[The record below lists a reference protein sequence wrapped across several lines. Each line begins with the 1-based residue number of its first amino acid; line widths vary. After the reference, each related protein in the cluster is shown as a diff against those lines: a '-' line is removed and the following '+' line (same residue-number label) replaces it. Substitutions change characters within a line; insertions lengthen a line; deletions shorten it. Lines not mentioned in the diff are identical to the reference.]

1 MIRSASVVLAL
12 AAIVG
17 LASSSVSTLDFV
29 QHLDR
34 QVHGLHCSFL
44 PGLDEARL
52 GEASGC
58 QVALMSPYSSVL
70 RESVW
75 GGIPVSLPAM
85 GTFAFLLW
93 AIAHAWIAG
102 LAERRRAWLLLT
114 LAWSIPFVTSIVMG
128 TLALTQLDAFCKLCV
143 LVYGASTIGFVTSL
157 VVFIRLREPT
167 GVLLPRRPI
176 AVAVVAGLAFVLV
189 PTVGYALAAPSFE
202 RYVGACGELLDA
214 SDRQHVLIDLGGQGP
229 DVIEILDPLC
239 PSCRAFEKRF
249 AALGGESRAKRRVLL
264 FPLDDACNWMV
275 SDALHPGACAVS
287 EAVLCAEERADE
299 VLAWAF
305 EQQEAITEASASDPG
320 AAARLAGARF
330 PELASCIGSPAVRNR
345 LNHSLRWAVKNQLP
359 VMTPQ
364 AYVDGTRVC
373 DADTDLG
380 LDYVLAR
387 LLERG
392 GSR

>member
-1 MIRSASVVLAL
+1 MPRIASVVLVL
-12 AAIVG
+12 AASAG

-44 PGLDEARL
+44 PGLDEAHL

-70 RESVW
+70 RESIW
-75 GGIPVSLPAM
+75 GGLPVSLPAM
-85 GTFAFLLW
+85 GVFAFLLW
-93 AIAHAWIAG
+93 ATAHVWLCG
-102 LAERRRAWLLLT
+102 LADRRRTWLWLAA
-114 LAWSIPFVTSIVMG
+114 AWSLPFLTSIVMG
-128 TLALTQLDAFCKLCV
+128 SLALTQLDAFCKLCV
-143 LVYGASTIGFVTSL
+143 LVYAASTIGFGTTLFVAW
-157 VVFIRLREPT
+157 RLGDREP
-167 GVLLPRRPI
+167 VPRRPLV
-176 AVAVVAGLAFVLV
+176 VAVVVGLACVVV
-189 PTVGYALAAPSFE
+189 PASAYALVAPDFD
-202 RYVGACGELLDA
+202 RYVGACGQLADA
-214 SDRQHVLIDLGGQGP
+214 SDRHRILLDLGGEGP
-229 DVIEILDPLC
+229 DVIEVLDPLC
-239 PSCRAFEKRF
+239 PSCRSFEKRF
-249 AALGGESRAKRRVLL
+249 AALGGESRAKRRALL

-275 SDALHPGACAVS
+275 AEALHPGACAVS
-287 EAVLCAEERADE
+287 EAVLCAEERAPE

-305 EQQEAITEASASDPG
+305 EEQERIVEATRADPG
-320 AAARLAGARF
+320 AAARLVSARF
-330 PELASCIGSPAVRNR
+330 PEVASCVGTPAVRNR

-387 LLERG
+387 LLEREG
-392 GSR
+392 GAR

>member
-1 MIRSASVVLAL
+1 M
-12 AAIVG
+12 
-17 LASSSVSTLDFV
+17 
-29 QHLDR
+29 
-34 QVHGLHCSFL
+34 
-44 PGLDEARL
+44 
-52 GEASGC
+52 
-58 QVALMSPYSSVL
+58 
-70 RESVW
+70 
-75 GGIPVSLPAM
+75 GIF
-85 GTFAFLLW
+85 TFLLW
-93 AIAHAWIAG
+93 AAAHAWLTK

-114 LAWSIPFVTSIVMG
+114 LAWAVPFVTSIVMG

-143 LVYGASTIGFVTSL
+143 LVYGASTLGFVTSL
-157 VVFIRLREPT
+157 VVFLRLREPDA
-167 GVLLPRRPI
+167 VLMPTRPI
-176 AVAVVAGLAFVLV
+176 AIAVAAGFAFVLV
-189 PTVGYALAAPSFE
+189 PTAAYALAAPSFE
-202 RYVGACGELLDA
+202 RYVGACGELADA
-214 SDRQHVLIDLGGQGP
+214 SDPQRVLVDLGGQGA

-249 AALGGESRAKRRVLL
+249 AALGGEARAKRRVLL

-275 SDALHPGACAVS
+275 ADALHPGACAVS

-305 EQQEAITEASASDPG
+305 EEQEAITSATATDPE
-320 AAARLAGARF
+320 AAARLASARF

-345 LNHSLRWAVKNQLP
+345 LNRSLRWAVKNELP

-387 LLERG
+387 LLDREG
-392 GSR
+392 GAR